1 MPEIEIFVQGE
12 GIPEVILL
20 RVPSN
25 GTVRDILRSA
35 ETQGVRFAEDEHSLI
50 ILVEDQEEEFSPD
63 LSLEEARIGHRS
75 RVHVHRC
82 HRVEVTVNFNAAQK
96 THAFPPSATVERVK
110 RRAVGPS
117 PEGFGLQEVDAME
130 HLLQLCNST
139 TRPDE
144 ETHIGSLVTF
154 PDCELCFDLVPKV
167 RVEG

>member
-12 GIPEVILL
+12 AIPEVILL

-35 ETQGVRFAEDEHSLI
+35 ETQGVRFASDERSLV
-50 ILVEDQEEEFSPD
+50 ILVEDQDEEFSPD

-110 RRAVGPS
+110 RRAVGPA
-117 PEGFGLQEVDAME
+117 PEGFGLQEVDATE

-154 PDCELCFDLVPKV
+154 PNCGLCFDLVPKV